1 MGSTPVSSLTWLF
14 ARVCVCVC
22 VPAKLRFDKS
32 GHQIV
37 VAPKQQPAEVQAVE
51 QLTWDGEP
59 QNVQEL
65 LNCYNLECKCVGRWG
80 GTTLFLV
87 DTKNRNGKTEMVAEG
102 QAFKLFLESYLN

>member
-1 MGSTPVSSLTWLF
+1 M
-14 ARVCVCVC
+14 
-22 VPAKLRFDKS
+22 
-32 GHQIV
+32 
-37 VAPKQQPAEVQAVE
+37 APKQQPAEVQAVE

-87 DTKNRNGKTEMVAEG
+87 DAKNRNGKTEMVAEG